1 MPAILQADPTDVWRK
16 PRHVTLDSGY
26 LVADVQQESRYP
38 ILEAAHDGRALRGLI
53 DARTE
58 DEVCQFTMNW
68 GFLHVWFGA
77 GRRDRFPLA
86 LFRLHRQYFL
96 ALARLS
102 SAVRS
107 RAQDREIKAALL
119 ALKTTQAEREAYVYQ
134 RQPNRVL
141 DGGLTESEQA
151 LADQGV
157 PTTEPL
163 LARGESNRTVPLPEY
178 AARTLASEL
187 NGLQRLRP
195 VRNGRQWAFE
205 EIPIVYS
212 LEQILRWSVRSRY
225 QVLHHYLCESC
236 GGESINWRADARFCS
251 PECGTRARVQRFRQ
265 RQKATASRARSR
277 RRHKVGG
284 SAKIRAHSA

>member
-96 ALARLS
+96 ALARL
-102 SAVRS
+102 
-107 RAQDREIKAALL
+107 
-119 ALKTTQAEREAYVYQ
+119 YQ